1 MFKKIILGLLLTC
14 FTSTASATTLIVDEN
29 GTATSYTQNKDA
41 LRTRALPYRLKGTIP
56 VGNIYIPQGTQ
67 LRIVPQE
74 PINGGYLEQG
84 DIVNFELCED
94 FIINGVVMAPEGTI
108 VKAKVWESQHA
119 WSYDHGGNLCMRI
132 EEFYLTDG
140 TRVPVDFH
148 FHDKIDIMYGD
159 SLWRDSSMFTG
170 KNIFSQLSH
179 APDVKI
185 PTYKKFVITVAE
197 DTDLGIP
204 VIEPQSTPV
213 STPEAAP
220 MVARPI
226 AANG

>member
-41 LRTRALPYRLKGTIP
+41 LRTRAIPYHLKGTIP

-67 LRIVPQE
+67 LRIVPQA
-74 PINGGYLEQG
+74 PIDGGCLKQG

-94 FIINGVVMAPEGTI
+94 FIINDVVMAPKGTI

-119 WSYDHGGNLCMRI
+119 WGYDHGGSLCMRA
-132 EEFYLTDG
+132 EELYLTDG

-148 FHDKIDIMYGD
+148 FHEKIDDFYEG

-170 KNIFSQLSH
+170 KNFLSQLSH
-179 APDVKI
+179 APDVKL
-185 PTYKKFVITVAE
+185 PTYKKFLLTVAE

-204 VIEPQSTPV
+204 VVKPQAQTEI
-213 STPEAAP
+213 TP
-220 MVARPI
+220 MVTAVARAIP
-226 AANG
+226 ANG

>member
-1 MFKKIILGLLLTC
+1 MFKKIMLGLLLAC

-41 LRTRALPYRLKGTIP
+41 LRTRAIPYHLKGTIP
-56 VGNIYIPQGTQ
+56 VGNIYIPKGTQ
-67 LRIVPQE
+67 LRIVPQA

-94 FIINGVVMAPEGTI
+94 FIINGNVMAPKGTI
-108 VKAKVWESQHA
+108 VKAKVWESQHS
-119 WSYDHGGNLCMRI
+119 WWFDHGGNLCLRA
-132 EEFYLTDG
+132 EELYLANG

-148 FHDKIDIMYGD
+148 FHEKIDIIYEG

-170 KNIFSQLSH
+170 KNIFSQLAH
-179 APDVKI
+179 APDVKL
-185 PTYKKFVITVAE
+185 PTYKKFVLTVAE

-204 VIEPQSTPV
+204 VNEPQAHTM
-213 STPEAAP
+213 AAP
-220 MVARPI
+220 VVARAIP
-226 AANG
+226 ANG